1 MPTFAEN
8 RKARFDYE
16 ILESFPAGIEL
27 FGSEV
32 KSVRAG
38 KISLAGSFVIIRG
51 REAFLQGAKIEPY
64 QPNNEAS
71 DQEPERPIKLLL
83 RKDEIEKL
91 EKADSSKGLTIV
103 PIKVY
108 NNGRFLKLELAIVRG
123 KKQFDKRQTIK
134 KRDVE
139 RDLKKDF

>member
-1 MPTFAEN
+1 MSTFAEN

-16 ILESFPAGIEL
+16 ILESFSAGIEL

-38 KISLAGSFVIIRG
+38 KISLVGSFVIIRG
-51 REAFLQGAKIEPY
+51 NEAFLQGAKIEPY
-64 QPNNEAS
+64 QPNNEATE
-71 DQEPERPIKLLL
+71 QEAERPIKLLL

-103 PIKVY
+103 PLKVY

-123 KKQFDKRQTIK
+123 KKQFDKRETIK